1 HQQQQAV
8 EGLQVGTQK
17 SSRGG
22 LAIQSSAPIH
32 TRSFKPGHD
41 QQEPPNQDH
50 ATLYAQEHH
59 GHLNQ
64 QDHFSHNHHH
74 APTQVH
80 HANHL
85 QAHHGHHHDNHHGNH
100 NHDHHSH
107 DHGHDHH
114 GHDHHNHAYHGHDHH
129 GHDHHGHDHHG
140 HDHHGHDH
148 HGHDHHDHH
157 GHDHGHHH
165 FPQVYTQ
172 PLPSYASIFATL
184 APFQKTLFTFFV
196 LYFLLGIGVWWSGLA
211 RESLAVVGFS
221 YLVLFDAFGVLN
233 LFASSVLQLNP
244 AFSQVTT
251 KRPFGARRFEIVL
264 ALANTIFLLFGTMY
278 TTKESLEH
286 LLLENHH
293 PEVEHHHGSSYPFG
307 LLFLLLLAISGSVF
321 SSANLKNHQQLVQLM
336 KQSPQSHY
344 DHTHGDTNA
353 LSVVKSNLFSLSVVA
368 SGSFVFL
375 VYMLGIATPNLDK
388 MIAFGE
394 AGLMLYLGIPT
405 AVALSKVLLQTMPDS
420 LVNSIGHQLRQ
431 IQQQV
436 PYVISVDKVHFWQ
449 NAYGRLIGTVEIHVR
464 PEAEE
469 DAVINGAFSL
479 LESVVRDN
487 GGELTISVVKP

>member
-1 HQQQQAV
+1 MHQTRQFTKRRPQSPMLHQQQAV
-8 EGLQVGTQK
+8 EGLQVGAQK

-32 TRSFKPGHD
+32 TRSFKSE
-41 QQEPPNQDH
+41 QQEPLHQDH
-50 ATLYAQEHH
+50 TALYAHD
-59 GHLNQ
+59 HLNQ
-64 QDHFSHNHHH
+64 QDHFSHH

-80 HANHL
+80 HADHL
-85 QAHHGHHHDNHHGNH
+85 QAHHHDHGNH
-100 NHDHHSH
+100 S
-107 DHGHDHH
+107 HDHH

-129 GHDHHGHDHHG
+129 GHDHHGHDHHDHHG
-140 HDHHGHDH
+140 HAHHDHHDHHDHHGHDH
-148 HGHDHHDHH
+148 HGHDH
-157 GHDHGHHH
+157 HGHHH

-196 LYFLLGIGVWWSGLA
+196 LYFLLGISVWWSGLA

-233 LFASSVLQLNP
+233 LFASNVLQLNP
-244 AFSQVTT
+244 AFTQVTT

-293 PEVEHHHGSSYPFG
+293 PEVEHHHGLNYPFG

-321 SSANLKNHQQLVQLM
+321 SSVNLKNHQPLVQLM
-336 KQSPQSHY
+336 KQSHY
-344 DHTHGDTNA
+344 DHTHGDMNA
-353 LSVVKSNLFSLSVVA
+353 LSVVKNNLFSLSIVA

-375 VYMLGIATPNLDK
+375 VYLLGMATPNLDK

-431 IQQQV
+431 VQQQV